1 MRNKTVNKAIALY
14 LTAAC
19 ASVNAYN
26 FEKVSP
32 EEVGYDSVKLS
43 GADTTLIQLYEDG
56 RIPNYVLN
64 LYKDGKLYYS
74 SHRGLTNLEQGQ
86 AVDGNTIFHLASMSK
101 PMVASAGF
109 RLVDEG
115 KLRLEDKLS
124 KFFPEFSEMLVAP
137 GGNFE
142 NQFEPAKREITIL
155 DLMTHTAGFTYPT
168 FLAGF
173 NDVSRAYEETGVFSG
188 FGGGGRT
195 ITEHMSILS
204 ELPLV
209 AHPGENFNYSVSLD
223 VLGAVI
229 EKVTGMS
236 LADYLKQSIFDPL
249 QMEDTY
255 FELDP
260 AKLDRTS
267 SVFGVGINGLGL
279 DGKPVKP
286 LGKLRDDPDAI
297 NWKIGAIFPAT
308 FLTQKQ
314 SWYSG
319 GGGLISSA
327 NDYARYL
334 TMIANR
340 GSVDGV
346 TVLSNQSANMQIDSL
361 VDLDFEMMREA
372 FGDAY
377 DFITFGGGFGIKRE
391 PDNPEVTD
399 YIFWGG
405 LFNTF
410 FWFDPRDD
418 SIGVFL
424 TSHMPPLFNLSDDI
438 EEMVDEARK

>member
-1 MRNKTVNKAIALY
+1 
-14 LTAAC
+14 
-19 ASVNAYN
+19 
-26 FEKVSP
+26 
-32 EEVGYDSVKLS
+32 
-43 GADTTLIQLYEDG
+43 
-56 RIPNYVLN
+56 
-64 LYKDGKLYYS
+64 
-74 SHRGLTNLEQGQ
+74 
-86 AVDGNTIFHLASMSK
+86 
-101 PMVASAGF
+101 MVASTGF

-115 KLRLEDKLS
+115 KLRLDDKLS
-124 KFFPEFSEMLVAP
+124 KFFPEFKEMLVAP

-155 DLMTHTAGFTYPT
+155 DLMTHTAGFTYPS

-173 NDVSRAYEETGVFSG
+173 NDVSRTYEETGVFG
-188 FGGGGRT
+188 GLGGGGLSMN
-195 ITEHMSILS
+195 EHMSILS

-229 EKVTGMS
+229 ERVTGLS
-236 LADYLKQSIFDPL
+236 LAAYLKQSIFDPL
-249 QMEDTY
+249 DMEDTY
-255 FELDP
+255 FVLDP
-260 AKLDRTS
+260 AKLERTS
-267 SVFGVGINGLGL
+267 SVFGVGINGLGF
-279 DGKPVKP
+279 DGNPVKP
-286 LGKLRDDPDAI
+286 LGKLRDSAGAVD
-297 NWKIGAIFPAT
+297 WKIGALLPAQ
-308 FLTQKQ
+308 FFTQEQ

-340 GSVDGV
+340 GSVDGA
-346 TVLSNQSANMQIDSL
+346 TVLSSQSANMQIDSL
-361 VDLDFEMMREA
+361 VELDFEMMREA

-391 PDNPEVTD
+391 PDNPQVTD

-405 LFNTF
+405 IFNTF
-410 FWFDPRDD
+410 FWFDPRDN

-424 TSHMPPLFNLSDDI
+424 TSHMPPLFNLSDEI
-438 EEMVDEARK
+438 EEMVDSARR

>member
-1 MRNKTVNKAIALY
+1 MTYKKQ
-14 LTAAC
+14 LTAAISSLTIL
-19 ASVNAYN
+19 AVSTVHGYQ

-32 EEVGYDSVKLS
+32 EDVGFDSSKLNE
-43 GADTTLIQLYEDG
+43 ADKTLRQLYSDG

-74 SHRGLTNLEQGQ
+74 ATEGLTNLEEGMP
-86 AVDGNTIFHLASMSK
+86 VDGDTIYHLASMSK

-109 RLVDEG
+109 RLIDEG
-115 KLRLEDKLS
+115 RLKLDDKLS
-124 KFFPEFSEMLVAP
+124 QFFPEFKDMLVAP

-142 NQFEPAKREITIL
+142 NQFEPAKREITVL
-155 DLMTHTAGFTYPT
+155 DLMTHTAGFTYPSW
-168 FLAGF
+168 LSGM
-173 NDVSRAYEETGVFSG
+173 NDVSRTYEETGVFNSANG
-188 FGGGGRT
+188 LSLEENMT
-195 ITEHMSILS
+195 LLS
-204 ELPLV
+204 EMPLL

-229 EKVTGMS
+229 EKVTGLS
-236 LADYLKQSIFDPL
+236 LAEYLDQAIFDPL
-249 QMEDTY
+249 GMEDTY
-255 FELDP
+255 FVLDSS
-260 AKLDRTS
+260 KVQKTS

-279 DGKPVKP
+279 DGNPIQPIGKVKSGP
-286 LGKLRDDPDAI
+286 NAI
-297 NWKIGAIFPAT
+297 DWKIGAVLPAA
-308 FLTQKQ
+308 FLTRQPT
-314 SWYSG
+314 WYSG

-334 TMIANR
+334 SMIAGR
-340 GSVDGV
+340 GTVDG
-346 TVLSNQSANMQIDSL
+346 TRVLTDSSANMQIDSL

-391 PDNPEVTD
+391 PDNPAVTD

-410 FWFDPRDD
+410 FWFDPTDN

-424 TSHMPPLFNLSDDI
+424 TSHLPATFNLSDDI

>member
-1 MRNKTVNKAIALY
+1 MKIGAIFGRALGAVLATTTSMAGAY
-14 LTAAC
+14 EFEQVAPEAVGFDSTKLTQADA
-19 ASVNAYN
+19 
-26 FEKVSP
+26 
-32 EEVGYDSVKLS
+32 KLV
-43 GADTTLIQLYEDG
+43 QLYEDG

-74 SHRGLTNLEQGQ
+74 AHRGLTNLEQGQ
-86 AVDGNTIFHLASMSK
+86 PVDGNTIYHLASMSK

-109 RLVDEG
+109 RLVDQG
-115 KLRLEDKLS
+115 KLRLDDKLS
-124 KFFPEFSEMLVAP
+124 KFFPEFKEMLVAP

-155 DLMTHTAGFTYPT
+155 DLMTHTAGFTYPSW
-168 FLAGF
+168 LSGY
-173 NDVSRAYEETGVFSG
+173 NDVSRTYVETGVFSG
-188 FGGGGRT
+188 NGRT
-195 ITEHMSILS
+195 MEEHMSLLS
-204 ELPLV
+204 EMPLL

-229 EKVTGMS
+229 EKVSGQS
-236 LADYLKQSIFDPL
+236 LAEYLKEAIFDPL
-249 QMEDTY
+249 EMQDT
-255 FELDP
+255 FFVLDP
-260 AKLDRTS
+260 NKLAKTS
-267 SVFGVGINGLGL
+267 SVFGVGINGRGL
-279 DGKPVKP
+279 DGNPIKP
-286 LGKLRDDPDAI
+286 LGKLRDADDAI
-297 NWKIGAIFPAT
+297 NWKIGAVIPAAY
-308 FLTQKQ
+308 LTQKPT
-314 SWYSG
+314 WYSG

-340 GSVDGV
+340 GSIDGAQ
-346 TVLSNQSANMQIDSL
+346 VLSAESANMQIDSL
-361 VDLDFEMMREA
+361 VNLDFEMMREA

-377 DFITFGGGFGIKRE
+377 DYITFGGGFGIKRE

-410 FWFDPRDD
+410 FWFDPRDN

-424 TSHMPPLFNLSDDI
+424 TSHLPAAFNLSDDI
-438 EEMVDEARK
+438 EEMVDAARQ